1 MVACKHLQ
9 LYLSGSPCVFQETSI
24 TVSCKQALLDISNSD
39 WDCWLH
45 MEWIPRWGS
54 FWMAFPS
61 VSALLFFPAFP
72 LDRRNSGLNFEKGW
86 GGSNPQLVAIPNLW
100 IWSLL
105 LSPFGWAFQL
115 MSSQLCPES
124 RLLPWHQGLSVGY
137 PQFPTSHCYTPVFN
151 LLTLCISPPSPL
163 TLDPAP
169 FFFSPSLFLPNPF
182 HPVPPVIILLHY

>member
-1 MVACKHLQ
+1 MDPQVGQFLDG
-9 LYLSGSPCVFQETSI
+9 LSF
-24 TVSCKQALLDISNSD
+24 
-39 WDCWLH
+39 
-45 MEWIPRWGS
+45 S
-54 FWMAFPS
+54 FCS
-61 VSALLFFPAFP
+61 TLIPAFR

-124 RLLPWHQGLSVGY
+124 RLLSWHQGLSVGY

-163 TLDPAP
+163 RLDPAP
-169 FFFSPSLFLPNPF
+169 FFFSPSLFLQNPY

>member
-1 MVACKHLQ
+1 
-9 LYLSGSPCVFQETSI
+9 
-24 TVSCKQALLDISNSD
+24 
-39 WDCWLH
+39 
-45 MEWIPRWGS
+45 MEWIPRSDS

-105 LSPFGWAFQL
+105 ISPLGWAFQL
-115 MSSQLCPES
+115 MSSQFCLES
-124 RLLPWHQGLSVGY
+124 LLLSWHQGLSVGY
-137 PQFPTSHCYTPVFN
+137 PQFPTSPCYPPLFN
-151 LLTLCISPPSPL
+151 LLTLHIFPPSPL

-182 HPVPPVIILLHY
+182 HSVPPVIILLPLLDRTKESTFGLPTSCALHSL

>member
-1 MVACKHLQ
+1 
-9 LYLSGSPCVFQETSI
+9 
-24 TVSCKQALLDISNSD
+24 
-39 WDCWLH
+39 
-45 MEWIPRWGS
+45 MECIPRSDS

-86 GGSNPQLVAIPNLW
+86 GGSNPQLVVIPNLW

-115 MSSQLCPES
+115 MSSHFCLEN
-124 RLLPWHQGLSVGY
+124 LLPSWHQGLSVGY

-163 TLDPAP
+163 TLDPAILFLLAFSLSP
-169 FFFSPSLFLPNPF
+169 KPFSPCTSCDYFAPLLNRCKEFSLGLPTSSA
-182 HPVPPVIILLHY
+182 LCGL